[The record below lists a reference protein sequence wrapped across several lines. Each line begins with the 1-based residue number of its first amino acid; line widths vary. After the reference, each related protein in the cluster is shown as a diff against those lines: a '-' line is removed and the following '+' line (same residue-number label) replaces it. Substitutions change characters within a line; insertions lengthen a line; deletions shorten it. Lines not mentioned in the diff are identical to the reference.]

1 MFLRELLFT
10 RAVALEKSLQIR
22 SILDLLATRG
32 PRGRIEALSAT
43 TTTTTTTMSVRPLE
57 DLWGDLLCRGWEF
70 RGRLTH
76 HRRLLAAG

>member
-1 MFLRELLFT
+1 MFLRELLLT

-43 TTTTTTTMSVRPLE
+43 TTTTTTMSVRPLE

-70 RGRLTH
+70 RGRLTY